1 MTRETFNII
10 MACKNHGEYADA
22 IESVKDYM
30 AESCNVQREHYS
42 SDQLTDIMKR
52 AMYDYLD
59 TCDKPSIFLR
69 TMDSIFGQDKIS
81 TGEHIARAF
90 SITQV
95 MKDDNFING
104 FGEHLQPK

>member
-10 MACKNHGEYADA
+10 MACKNHGKYADV

-30 AESCNVQREHYS
+30 AEACNVQREHYS
-42 SDQLTDIMKR
+42 SDQMTDIMKR

-59 TCDKPSIFLR
+59 TCDKPSVFLR

-95 MKDDNFING
+95 MRNDTYING
-104 FGEHLQPK
+104 FGEWM